1 MIGRVFKIIALFLAF
16 GVTTALFTYLT
27 LKFVTQSEDTVETPD
42 VVGKEVVSA
51 LKTLSDLEL
60 NTKVR
65 HFEYSATTPANHVI
79 FQEPEPGAIIKKG
92 RDVRLV
98 ISKGAQTIP
107 TPNLINLALR
117 RALIIMETNDLDAG
131 VQAHTF
137 HPEVEK
143 DHIIAQTPF
152 PNATIQRSAKVDLL
166 ISLGKRPR
174 AYMMPNLRMQRVS
187 DAVMAIEQSNLKLG
201 KIKLEKAENAP
212 PDVVIGQAPQ
222 AGHRI
227 LSSQVVDLVVN
238 GTHSNTL
245 MQDWQRPQGVALV
258 RHRLANGFLNHRI
271 RVRLNGFGA
280 PIDVIDD
287 FYRPGEEIWVLAPRN
302 CNVTV
307 LLYEDENLIETRLID

>member
-1 MIGRVFKIIALFLAF
+1 MIGRVFKIIALFLVF

-137 HPEVEK
+137 HPEVER
-143 DHIIAQTPF
+143 IIY
-152 PNATIQRSAKVDLL
+152 R
-166 ISLGKRPR
+166 
-174 AYMMPNLRMQRVS
+174 S
-187 DAVMAIEQSNLKLG
+187 DAF
-201 KIKLEKAENAP
+201 
-212 PDVVIGQAPQ
+212 
-222 AGHRI
+222 
-227 LSSQVVDLVVN
+227 SQRN
-238 GTHSNTL
+238 HS
-245 MQDWQRPQGVALV
+245 A
-258 RHRLANGFLNHRI
+258 
-271 RVRLNGFGA
+271 
-280 PIDVIDD
+280 
-287 FYRPGEEIWVLAPRN
+287 
-302 CNVTV
+302 
-307 LLYEDENLIETRLID
+307 